1 MKKFAIAVGLLVV
14 AGAIWSYNVLRADQ
28 EPVSATPSPVEAGR
42 QKLHDQLAQSAQR
55 EAEIEQQDWNSV
67 TLLRALVAA
76 HQERIQKLTGNS
88 EAGEI
93 LAHDRDAVARLQKRV
108 NDLVAQ
114 EAMLPPVGTG
124 NQADAGSAANSG
136 SPPAGAKP
144 PASTSPQVDR

>member
-14 AGAIWSYNVLRADQ
+14 AGAVWSYNVLRADQ
-28 EPVSATPSPVEAGR
+28 EPVSVTPNPVEAGR
-42 QKLHDQLAQSAQR
+42 QKLHDQLAKAAQR
-55 EAEIEQQDWNSV
+55 EGEIEQQDWNSV
-67 TLLRALVAA
+67 TLLHALIVA

-114 EAMLPPVGTG
+114 ESMLPAAGIG
-124 NQADAGSAANSG
+124 NQAAAGATANSALPSADAKSPAPG
-136 SPPAGAKP
+136 S
-144 PASTSPQVDR
+144 SQVAR